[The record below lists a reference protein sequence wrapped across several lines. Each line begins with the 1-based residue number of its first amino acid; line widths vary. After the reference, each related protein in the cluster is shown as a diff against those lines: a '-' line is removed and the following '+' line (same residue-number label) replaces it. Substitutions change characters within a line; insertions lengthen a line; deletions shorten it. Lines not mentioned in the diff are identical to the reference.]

1 MRTKKDITGI
11 ILAGG
16 KSSRMGTDKGL
27 LLYQGEPFIQY
38 SINALQPIVGE
49 IIIVTNSPAYD
60 VFKGRRVSDI
70 IENVGPLS
78 GVYTGL
84 KHSNT
89 SYNLVLSCDIPLI
102 KTKVLEKI
110 TDHIDE
116 QHDIIQVT
124 SNGVIMPLIAF
135 YNKRCEEQLF
145 ALLNK
150 GERRMKTLTESLEV
164 KTIELTPE
172 WSHYTA
178 NINTPEELKSI
189 IYEY

>member
-1 MRTKKDITGI
+1 MRAKKNITGI

-27 LLYQGEPFIQY
+27 LLYQDEPFIQY
-38 SINALQPIVGE
+38 SIKALQPIVGE
-49 IIIVTNSPAYD
+49 IIIVANNPAYD
-60 VFKGRRVSDI
+60 VFKGMRVSDI
-70 IENVGPLS
+70 IENAGPLS

-89 SYNLVLSCDIPLI
+89 SHNLVLSCDIPLI

-124 SNGVIMPLIAF
+124 SNGITMPLIAF
-135 YNKRCEEQLF
+135 YNKRCEEKLF

-150 GERRMKTLTESLEV
+150 GERRMKTLTKSLIV
-164 KTIELTPE
+164 KNIELTPE
-172 WSHYTA
+172 WRHYTA

>member
-1 MRTKKDITGI
+1 MRAKKNITGI

-27 LLYQGEPFIQY
+27 LLYQDEPFIQY
-38 SINALQPIVGE
+38 SIKALQPIVGE
-49 IIIVTNSPAYD
+49 IIIVANNPAYD
-60 VFKGRRVSDI
+60 VFKGMRVSDI
-70 IENVGPLS
+70 IENAGPLS

-124 SNGVIMPLIAF
+124 SNGITMPLIAF
-135 YNKRCEEQLF
+135 YNKRCEEKLF

-150 GERRMKTLTESLEV
+150 GERRMKTLTKSLIV
-164 KTIELTPE
+164 KNIELTPE
-172 WSHYTA
+172 WRHYTA